1 MKCQNHPNAPAV
13 DSCIRCETPLCG
25 MCASFTPD
33 GVFCESC
40 LEIHENQKA
49 VTAKSESLDRPKPGP
64 AITEY
69 DEDLLEKAKRRD
81 DNGVKLQL
89 SAIGVCAVIMLVR
102 FVFFGGPLGSDADP
116 NNQMSAAAQAQ
127 IQRVSMMAQCLAMLQ
142 EIGQTLVAGERPA
155 VDARCP
161 NSAQP
166 LQVRDTEDDI
176 IVRVPQ
182 PEMYGYADI
191 LVSRQD
197 PNPRLVPLAQAQ
209 TQ

>member
-1 MKCQNHPNAPAV
+1 MKCQNHPSAPAV
-13 DSCIRCETPLCG
+13 DSCIRCDMPLCG

-40 LEIHENQKA
+40 LEIHETQKA
-49 VTAKSESLDRPKPGP
+49 VAAKSQRLERPEPS
-64 AITEY
+64 AVITEY

-89 SAIGVCAVIMLVR
+89 GVIGICAVIVLVR
-102 FVFFGGPLGSDADP
+102 LVFFGGPLDSAADP
-116 NNQMSAAAQAQ
+116 NQQLSVEAQAQ
-127 IQRVSMMAQCLAMLQ
+127 IQRITRMAECLAMLQ
-142 EIGQTLVAGERPA
+142 EIGQTLAAGERPQA
-155 VDARCP
+155 GVSCP
-161 NSAQP
+161 NALQP
-166 LQVRDTEDDI
+166 LVIRETADDI

-182 PEMYGYADI
+182 PELYGYADI

-197 PNPRLVPLAQAQ
+197 PNPRLVPLGQ

>member
-1 MKCQNHPNAPAV
+1 MKCQNHPSAPAV
-13 DSCIRCETPLCG
+13 DSCVRCETPLCG

-40 LEIHENQKA
+40 LEIHETQKA
-49 VTAKSESLDRPKPGP
+49 VTAKSQRLERPEPSA

-89 SAIGVCAVIMLVR
+89 AVIGICAVIMIVR
-102 FVFFGGPLGSDADP
+102 LLFFGGPLGSGPDP
-116 NNQMSAAAQAQ
+116 NAQLSAEAQAQ
-127 IQRVSMMAQCLAMLQ
+127 IQRITRMAECLAMLQ
-142 EIGQTLVAGERPA
+142 EIGQTLAAGERPA
-155 VDARCP
+155 AGVTCP
-161 NSAQP
+161 NSLQP
-166 LQVRDTEDDI
+166 LVVRETADDI

-182 PEMYGYADI
+182 PELYGYADI

-197 PNPRLVPLAQAQ
+197 PNPRLVPLAAAQ
-209 TQ
+209 